1 MYTNEQCDDGFGAQ
15 YQKIIQTYI
24 FCAQKNIK
32 YVYRPFKNIE
42 HNYSN
47 DPLYNNKIE
56 NLVNLK
62 NNIEN
67 DIECKSIEINY
78 NAHVRHFFEK
88 YIETCCNSPEM
99 SFIKKCFWE
108 NKDKNYFKNNKINI
122 AIHIRRENLHDM
134 GRAGERITTPNS
146 YYLNIMNKI
155 RNVNKDKDLLFH
167 IYSQGNLQNFLDLNN
182 TDVLFHLNENIEDTF
197 IGLVAANILV
207 ISPSSLSYVAGL
219 ISDGIIYYKP
229 FWHSPRENWII
240 EV

>member
-1 MYTNEQCDDGFGAQ
+1 MYTNQQCDDGFGAQ

-32 YVYRPFKNIE
+32 YVYIPFKNIE

-56 NLVNLK
+56 NLINLK

-78 NAHVRHFFEK
+78 NEHVRHFFEI

-134 GRAGERITTPNS
+134 GRAGE
-146 YYLNIMNKI
+146 
-155 RNVNKDKDLLFH
+155 
-167 IYSQGNLQNFLDLNN
+167 
-182 TDVLFHLNENIEDTF
+182 
-197 IGLVAANILV
+197 
-207 ISPSSLSYVAGL
+207 
-219 ISDGIIYYKP
+219 
-229 FWHSPRENWII
+229 
-240 EV
+240 